1 VPPTKPISKPAKI
14 GQIPNDHCEEIHTPK
29 QIGAAISIPKPAIS
43 VGLMALGPCFE
54 PFDEFMV
61 RFYRGHF
68 GRVCRV
74 EPIKT
79 KIPGKICRFSGR
91 KR

>member
-1 VPPTKPISKPAKI
+1 MPPTKPISNPAKI

-43 VGLMALGPCFE
+43 VGLMDFGPCFAS
-54 PFDEFMV
+54 FDEFMG

-68 GRVCRV
+68 WPVCRI
-74 EPIKT
+74 EPIET
-79 KIPGKICRFSGR
+79 KIPGKICEFSGR